1 MRQIRVI
8 VVLAVAAALAA
19 PAAASAASNP
29 TRVSIPSTADY
40 VSPQQINLEVALQ
53 CEEGLFYSL
62 FGRVLQQ
69 QGNFTQVFGDG
80 GTSGPCTGRHQKVA
94 LSVYAFSFPGWQLG
108 DALASISVCAFT
120 CEQDARSIR
129 IVL

>member
-1 MRQIRVI
+1 MRHVRLI
-8 VVLAVAAALAA
+8 VALAA
-19 PAAASAASNP
+19 AAVLAAPVAASAASNP
-29 TRVSIPSTADY
+29 TRASIPSTADY

-53 CEEGLFYSL
+53 CDEGLFYSL
-62 FGRVLQQ
+62 YGRVLQQ
-69 QGNFTQVFGDG
+69 QGSFTQLFGDG

>member
-1 MRQIRVI
+1 M
-8 VVLAVAAALAA
+8 
-19 PAAASAASNP
+19 
-29 TRVSIPSTADY
+29 
-40 VSPQQINLEVALQ
+40 
-53 CEEGLFYSL
+53 
-62 FGRVLQQ
+62 
-69 QGNFTQVFGDG
+69 QVFGDG

-120 CEQDARSIR
+120 CEEAARSIR

>member
-1 MRQIRVI
+1 MRHIRLIVI
-8 VVLAVAAALAA
+8 LAVAAVLAA

-29 TRVSIPSTADY
+29 TRASISSTANY
-40 VSPQQINLEVALQ
+40 VSPQQVNLEVALV

-62 FGRVLQQ
+62 YGRVLQQ
-69 QGNFTQVFGDG
+69 QGNVMQIFGDG

-120 CEQDARSIR
+120 CEEDARSIR